1 MKTLLRFLSPLYF
14 LSAFICLMLL
24 ITTQAQ
30 AGESNFG
37 AIYTLDLQPKGTK
50 ELEQRMIWNSHQEG
64 GRYENF
70 DLRTELEY
78 GLTDDL
84 QVAGYI
90 NSNYVNAK
98 RNDRFGETAGS
109 RIPESIDVSKGYSDF
124 RYESMSLEFIYRITN
139 PINDFIG
146 IGLYIEPT
154 WGYDNKALETRLI
167 LHKYMLD
174 DKLVVASNFVFEIE
188 RDEVAS
194 NSNPEKAS
202 HADFLLGASYRFA
215 PKWSAGAEYRYHN
228 DFSGYFYQES
238 TQHAHFIGPNIHY
251 ATQQWW
257 ATFAWRHQLKA
268 GTCKN
273 AGELECS
280 SGYVN
285 DDHGRDEI
293 IVNVAYPF

>member
-1 MKTLLRFLSPLYF
+1 MITIIIYITVLINYKNNYMKTPFYFLSPIYF
-14 LSAFICLMLL
+14 LSGFICLVLF

-50 ELEQRMIWNSHQEG
+50 ELEQRMIWNTHQEG

-70 DLRTELEY
+70 DFRTELEY

-90 NSNYVNAK
+90 NSNYINAK

-109 RIPESIDVSKGYSDF
+109 RIPESIDVSKAYSNF

-154 WGYDNKALETRLI
+154 
-167 LHKYMLD
+167 
-174 DKLVVASNFVFEIE
+174 
-188 RDEVAS
+188 
-194 NSNPEKAS
+194 
-202 HADFLLGASYRFA
+202 
-215 PKWSAGAEYRYHN
+215 
-228 DFSGYFYQES
+228 
-238 TQHAHFIGPNIHY
+238 
-251 ATQQWW
+251 
-257 ATFAWRHQLKA
+257 
-268 GTCKN
+268 
-273 AGELECS
+273 
-280 SGYVN
+280 
-285 DDHGRDEI
+285 
-293 IVNVAYPF
+293 